1 MTLKNKI
8 LVRGLPTSPGLV
20 SGTAR
25 VILVR
30 SGISEFED
38 GEILVATGTP
48 PEWVETMRR
57 AKAVITD
64 TGGITSHAS
73 IVSRELGIPCIV
85 GTSGSDTTGT
95 QILRTGME
103 ITVDATHG
111 IVYEGILAAGELPN
125 TPNI

>member
-1 MTLKNKI
+1 MKNKI
-8 LVRGLPTSPGLV
+8 LVRGLPTSPGQV
-20 SGTAR
+20 SGKVR
-25 VILVR
+25 VILSR
-30 SGISEFED
+30 SCISEFED
-38 GEILVATGTP
+38 GEILVASGTP

-57 AKAVITD
+57 AKAIITD

-85 GTSGSDTTGT
+85 GTGGSDTAGT
-95 QILRTGME
+95 LILRTGME

-111 IVYEGILAAGELPN
+111 IVYEGVIAAGEMVK